1 MATDA
6 PNHEPVEP
14 NSLTSPASPIS
25 NVVLLWIPLGAGQS
39 VVRLSG
45 KAFEALAALR
55 HHRQRADLYH
65 SALIVTVPEGRFV
78 IEMTPVPD
86 DHGAQ
91 RGVGGHG
98 AVGMNWLGR
107 FRVFRYENR
116 CWPDGI
122 IPDIEAALAVTL
134 RVDTVTAERVLA
146 LVPFAPTPT
155 WGRDEL
161 HTGEM
166 WNSNSVIAWLLA
178 SGGADTTRLHP
189 PGDGRAPGWAAGLV
203 IAHRDHLI
211 TSIDSELS
219 IPSGVGG

>member
-91 RGVGGHG
+91 RGVVGHG

-107 FRVFRYENR
+107 LRVFRYENR

-122 IPDIEAALAVTL
+122 IPDIPWRATVCAAGAEMVTWSACWRPASRASMNSEQLRKRRPASVCSALAM
-134 RVDTVTAERVLA
+134 
-146 LVPFAPTPT
+146 TP
-155 WGRDEL
+155 R
-161 HTGEM
+161 
-166 WNSNSVIAWLLA
+166 S
-178 SGGADTTRLHP
+178 
-189 PGDGRAPGWAAGLV
+189 AAGKS
-203 IAHRDHLI
+203 DK
-211 TSIDSELS
+211 
-219 IPSGVGG
+219 SGCPRSWAGSPMAGPCPFGVEACRCGQARLNRTQPV